1 MKIINISS
9 HIIGACLFSF
19 FSLAQNENTYTR
31 PSVSSVFIT
40 SGVQNESLVFQSI
53 SELPMEKRFDTRNIQ
68 TKQLSFNFPPQ
79 PQLKQTENPL
89 EMRKA
94 MQENQVAQTKW
105 QNDCQKIVD
114 KQLGLVGRE
123 IVSDQWSRDANGNFD
138 YQALMES
145 AQYSATDADA
155 LKSSASA
162 DKGKIYSE
170 IADKLLKKNYVIA
183 YTLTKMQTMEEYYN
197 EQDKTGAATAKA
209 LKKEYKPVKRTKE
222 GWNLS
227 FKFDIYKLKWNDS
240 IQSIFYND
248 MYIDQST
255 QTGRSEKI
263 SKFENTNFSME
274 KVYSGFA
281 SASSTQSNNPDAY
294 KFTKRKSM
302 SELVSGLAPS
312 MQSNAIFAA
321 SRKVDDFKLKAP
333 VLSERPL
340 TAKLGTKEG
349 LYVDQRFFAYE
360 YELDKKG
367 NEVKKRTAVVRAVT
381 IAENDTIA
389 TGASTPS
396 VFRQHGGKAVYQ
408 GTLLEM
414 KEDFGLGL
422 TMGYVLED
430 QFIGGLHAGLDL
442 RITGITGKILKP
454 KVNKLLRSWY
464 LNVNLSY
471 LPKGDN
477 IMFANTDPFTGNEI
491 GEIIWGASKAQTS
504 SLAFGF
510 GMFTSIPVVG

>member
-1 MKIINISS
+1 
-9 HIIGACLFSF
+9 
-19 FSLAQNENTYTR
+19 
-31 PSVSSVFIT
+31 
-40 SGVQNESLVFQSI
+40 
-53 SELPMEKRFDTRNIQ
+53 
-68 TKQLSFNFPPQ
+68 
-79 PQLKQTENPL
+79 
-89 EMRKA
+89 
-94 MQENQVAQTKW
+94 
-105 QNDCQKIVD
+105 
-114 KQLGLVGRE
+114 
-123 IVSDQWSRDANGNFD
+123 
-138 YQALMES
+138 
-145 AQYSATDADA
+145 
-155 LKSSASA
+155 
-162 DKGKIYSE
+162 
-170 IADKLLKKNYVIA
+170 
-183 YTLTKMQTMEEYYN
+183 
-197 EQDKTGAATAKA
+197 
-209 LKKEYKPVKRTKE
+209 
-222 GWNLS
+222 
-227 FKFDIYKLKWNDS
+227 
-240 IQSIFYND
+240 
-248 MYIDQST
+248 
-255 QTGRSEKI
+255 
-263 SKFENTNFSME
+263 ME

-281 SASSTQSNNPDAY
+281 SASSTQSNNPEAY

-302 SELVSGLAPS
+302 TELVPGLAPS
-312 MQSNAIFAA
+312 MQSNAIFSA

-381 IAENDTIA
+381 ISENDTVA

-422 TMGYVLED
+422 TMGYVLQD
-430 QFIGGLHAGLDL
+430 QFVGGVHVGVDL

-477 IMFANTDPFTGNEI
+477 MKFANTEFNTGNEV
-491 GEIIWGASKAQTS
+491 GEYVWGSRSANTS
-504 SLAFGF
+504 SLAFGLGIFREVRVTRRANLYLLPELAF
-510 GMFTSIPVVG
+510 GLYSFDMESPESFSISNPVRLNASNFYSTIGCGIAWQWSPAVSFLFKPNLYFKGSSPVFEFYDAEDEEITIDGYSGEGWLAEYPLSSAFNDLLNNKLGLTLGLRFKF